1 MGTHCSS
8 LVLQQPEHRCTST
21 HGGHSR
27 KLAFRRSNM
36 DLVTS
41 ITSVRTLQA
50 ACWAGCAS
58 TRLLMYRPWVWFV
71 RMSCSSSSSSI
82 ALVSCCSSSFRSST
96 EEMGEFLTRSTSDA
110 GSGSPSALPSRRWAA
125 KSAAS
130 SSSRTQD
137 LMLPPSLWSRKRPAG
152 HLAPRRPI
160 PQLHRASS
168 RLPCAGRWCKA
179 RTVKYPKCVTAY
191 KRRLSK
197 CLLTV
202 THTQAR
208 RLTLSIPLFEN
219 SLKETSRVAYRGTS
233 AQCTVL

>member
-21 HGGHSR
+21 HGGHNR
-27 KLAFRRSNM
+27 KFALRRSNM

-41 ITSVRTLQA
+41 ITSVRTLHA

-58 TRLLMYRPWVWFV
+58 RLLVYRPWVLFTI
-71 RMSCSSSSSSI
+71 SCSSSSSSM
-82 ALVSCCSSSFRSST
+82 ALVSCCSSSFKSST
-96 EEMGEFLTRSTSDA
+96 EEMEESLTRLTSDG
-110 GSGSPSALPSRRWAA
+110 GSGSPSALPSRRRAA
-125 KSAAS
+125 ESAAS

-137 LMLPPSLWSRKRPAG
+137 LMLPPSLRSRKRPAG

-160 PQLHRASS
+160 QRLHRASS
-168 RLPCAGRWCKA
+168 RCLVLAAGA
-179 RTVKYPKCVTAY
+179 RHALLNISKCVTAY
-191 KRRLSK
+191 KQRLSK

-208 RLTLSIPLFEN
+208 RLTLSIPLF
-219 SLKETSRVAYRGTS
+219 
-233 AQCTVL
+233 